1 MVNEMTLF
9 QNIALL
15 VNLMEEEM
23 LSDDGGSDPVR
34 WSVMKTLTKMAG
46 EAAAE
51 NTSGTSSKI
60 RKKLR

>member
-1 MVNEMTLF
+1 MTLF

>member
-1 MVNEMTLF
+1 MTVL
-9 QNIALL
+9 QNIARL

-60 RKKLR
+60 RKKFR